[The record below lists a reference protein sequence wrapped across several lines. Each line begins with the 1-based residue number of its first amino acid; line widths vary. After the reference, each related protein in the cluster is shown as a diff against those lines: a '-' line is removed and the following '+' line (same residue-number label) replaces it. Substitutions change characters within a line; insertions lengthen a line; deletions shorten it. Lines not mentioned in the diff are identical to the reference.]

1 MSKKKDKKLQDY
13 EKNLKRYSKAHL
25 AVELNDIKRKRIINN
40 TLQIL
45 VDAMLLGGE
54 VYLINE
60 LIEFLGNIGIEMN
73 VENKLL
79 AGLSIW
85 LSFSSLILLNGSC
98 NAKEQRY
105 LTKKENI
112 VCKYLDADEEIEKEK
127 ETEESK
133 ILR

>member
-1 MSKKKDKKLQDY
+1 MSNKKDKKLHDY

-45 VDAMLLGGE
+45 VDAMMVVGSGCSLNYFQEILQD
-54 VYLINE
+54 V
-60 LIEFLGNIGIEMN
+60 GIEMS

-79 AGLSIW
+79 VGLGIG
-85 LSFSSLILLNGSC
+85 LPFASLILLTESC
-98 NAKEQRY
+98 NRKKQRD
-105 LTKKENI
+105 LIKKENI
-112 VCKYLDADEEIEKEK
+112 VCKYLDDDEEVEKDN

-133 ILR
+133 KLK